1 MLVGSWQRIV
11 PLNSNKCLG
20 LEIDEFLTHG
30 TFITTCIV
38 WDGSQV
44 SVSTSS
50 LLSINQSEG

>member
-38 WDGSQV
+38 WDAGSQDFCV
-44 SVSTSS
+44 HFQPV
-50 LLSINQSEG
+50 